1 MISRG
6 TFIKGL
12 DFWDLYGYL
21 IALAV
26 FIPVLTLLSLAL
38 LKKQDT

>member
-1 MISRG
+1 V
-6 TFIKGL
+6 
-12 DFWDLYGYL
+12 YL

-38 LKKQDT
+38 LKKQGT